1 MTQKG
6 PEVIWAHAGVVVRG
20 LCSHFTVKGGVA
32 GIGGGRAGGRGRWV
46 KVGPDWTPG
55 QVPPVAH
62 PDPVWSFPMG
72 LLEGGP
78 VIPTMLLVK
87 VAEIGLLNR
96 EGPGCG
102 SNMGTWGLTFY

>member
-1 MTQKG
+1 
-6 PEVIWAHAGVVVRG
+6 
-20 LCSHFTVKGGVA
+20 
-32 GIGGGRAGGRGRWV
+32 
-46 KVGPDWTPG
+46 
-55 QVPPVAH
+55 
-62 PDPVWSFPMG
+62 MG